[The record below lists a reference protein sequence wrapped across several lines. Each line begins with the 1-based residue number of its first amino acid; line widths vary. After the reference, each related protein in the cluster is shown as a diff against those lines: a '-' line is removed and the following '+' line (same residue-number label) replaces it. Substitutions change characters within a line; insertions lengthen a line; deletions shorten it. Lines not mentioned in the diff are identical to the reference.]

1 MEVKAEVEQLRRRWT
16 TSSLLALVAVGLIVA
31 LGVALS
37 GRLERQNGYVSS
49 PNGELSFRHPKSWT
63 GVSLT
68 PLSTEWVTGVDA
80 SDSPSADHLGTF
92 VLDRPFVVAQVIDLA
107 ASDHDQMSV
116 SSLRSMALND
126 RRDPTAGDDPTI
138 RLIFHDPFLDERG
151 FEGQI
156 LRFEVDMP
164 EGTAVEQQF
173 AAFDPERQRIHRVRV
188 ACSAS
193 CFEAYTEDIE
203 SLFDSVQLGS

>member
-1 MEVKAEVEQLRRRWT
+1 MEVKAEVERLRRRWT
-16 TSSLLALVAVGLIVA
+16 STSLLALAAIGLVILLAVSV
-31 LGVALS
+31 S

-49 PNGELSFRHPKSWT
+49 PDGELTFRYPTSWT
-63 GVSLT
+63 GVDLT

-80 SDSPSADHLGTF
+80 SETPTADHLGTF

-107 ASDHDQMSV
+107 AADHDQMTI

-126 RRDPTAGDDPTI
+126 KRDPTAGDDPTI
-138 RLIFHDPFLDERG
+138 RLIFHDPFLDDRG
-151 FEGQI
+151 FEGHI

-164 EGTAVEQQF
+164 EGTAVEEQF

-188 ACSAS
+188 ACSAT

-203 SLFDSVQLGS
+203 SLFDSVHLGS

>member
-1 MEVKAEVEQLRRRWT
+1 MEVKAEVERLRRRWT
-16 TSSLLALVAVGLIVA
+16 ATSLLALVAIGLVVVLA
-31 LGVALS
+31 VSAF
-37 GRLERQNGYVSS
+37 GRLERRNGYVSS
-49 PNGELSFRHPKSWT
+49 PNGELTFRYPSSWSD
-63 GVSLT
+63 VELS

-80 SDSPSADHLGTF
+80 SDDPTADHLGTF

-107 ASDHDQMSV
+107 AADHDQMSV
-116 SSLRSMALND
+116 STLRSMALND

-138 RLIFHDPFLDERG
+138 RLIFHDPFLDSRG

-188 ACSAS
+188 ACSAT
-193 CFEAYTEDIE
+193 CFEAYDKDIE
-203 SLFDSVQLGS
+203 SLFDSVHLGS

>member
-1 MEVKAEVEQLRRRWT
+1 VEVKAEVERLRRRWIA
-16 TSSLLALVAVGLIVA
+16 SSLLALVAIGLVIV

-49 PNGELSFRHPKSWT
+49 PNGELSFRYPKSWT
-63 GVSLT
+63 DVSLT

-80 SDSPSADHLGTF
+80 SEVPSADHLGTF
-92 VLDRPFVVAQVIDLA
+92 VLDRPFVVAQVIELA
-107 ASDHDQMSV
+107 ASDRDRMSV

-138 RLIFHDPFLDERG
+138 RLIFHDPFLDNRG

-173 AAFDPERQRIHRVRV
+173 AAFDPGRQRIHRVRV

-193 CFEAYTEDIE
+193 CFEAYNEDIE

>member
-1 MEVKAEVEQLRRRWT
+1 MEVKAEVERLRRRWT
-16 TSSLLALVAVGLIVA
+16 TTSLLALVAIGLVIVLA
-31 LGVALS
+31 ASVS
-37 GRLERQNGYVSS
+37 GRLERQSGYVSS
-49 PNGELSFRHPKSWT
+49 PNGELSFRYPRSWT
-63 GVSLT
+63 DVELT

-80 SDSPSADHLGTF
+80 SQSPTADHLGTF

-107 ASDHDQMSV
+107 AADHDQMSV
-116 SSLRSMALND
+116 SSLRSMALTD

-138 RLIFHDPFLDERG
+138 RLIFHDPFVDSEG

-164 EGTAVEQQF
+164 GGTAVQQQF

-188 ACSAS
+188 ACSAT
-193 CFEAYTEDIE
+193 CFEAYNEDIE
-203 SLFDSVQLGS
+203 SLFDSVQLRS

>member
-1 MEVKAEVEQLRRRWT
+1 MVAIV
-16 TSSLLALVAVGLIVA
+16 LVGVLTVA
-31 LGVALS
+31 LA

-49 PNGELSFRHPKSWT
+49 PNGELSFRYPKSWAD
-63 GVSLT
+63 VSLT

-80 SDSPSADHLGTF
+80 SDSPSSDHLATF

-107 ASDHDQMSV
+107 AADHDRMSV

-138 RLIFHDPFLDERG
+138 RLIFHDPFLDDRG

-173 AAFDPERQRIHRVRV
+173 AAFDPGRQRIHRVRV

-193 CFEAYTEDIE
+193 CFEAYDKDIE